1 MADESDDFGMND
13 LSGRATFHGG
23 LPKQWRLHELWTD
36 ANNFSRAGNFVLW
49 KRVLDVVTREM
60 MFIMSK
66 EEKGKV
72 KTLVTDTVLP
82 ALRGFLEN
90 QTVRAR
96 VSGADQAYTVLS
108 EYDSLLREISG
119 AHQLDMPGSADPS
132 QAFKHGR
139 S

>member
-1 MADESDDFGMND
+1 MGDESDDFSMND

-36 ANNFSRAGNFVLW
+36 ANNYSRSGNFVLW

-60 MFIMSK
+60 MFIMTEK
-66 EEKGKV
+66 EKQSV
-72 KTLVTDTVLP
+72 KKLVTGSVLP
-82 ALRGFLEN
+82 ALKKLMGGSFNNRTL
-90 QTVRAR
+90 V
-96 VSGADQAYTVLS
+96 GADEAYTVLS